1 MSERHDGPTGAESGA
16 TENGAPQTTTGAA
29 TEKAVAKKTSKG
41 LSRRT
46 FVKIGVV
53 AGGGLTLGV
62 SYRVISGPDAPL
74 TDATFAPDAFLRI
87 DTDGS
92 ITVVVARS
100 EMGQGVATALPQLV
114 AEELDVAWDQVS
126 FEFAPAHPAYGMFG
140 MQVTGGSTSVVQSWE
155 PLREAGAKARWM
167 LREAAAQQ
175 WGVEVDQV
183 QMKNGK
189 ALGADG
195 SELTYGE
202 LASAA
207 ALLDVPKDV
216 QLKDPADFRLIGK
229 SLPRLDVG
237 VKTTGRAV
245 FGIDAGPSD
254 TRVAVV
260 ARCPVF
266 GGSVRSFDPAPAL
279 AVAGVDEVVEL
290 ESGVAVVAS
299 GYVAAK
305 AGRDALAVEWDEGPG
320 TDLDDAEIF
329 RRFAAAQED
338 GKTTRDDGDV
348 DEVFAANGAVGGK
361 PIRATYRLP
370 YLAHATMEPMNC
382 TAWVREGRCTVW
394 TGTQFQNAPGI
405 VGGGARQVAAKAAGV
420 EADETEVHTTF
431 LGGGFG
437 RRAERDFVREAA
449 ELAGKIDGPVKVIW
463 SREDDM
469 QHDFYRPASH
479 HELAAVLGGDGM
491 PEAWQHRIA
500 TQSILEHMVPG
511 WVPGFAERWAGSKD
525 PTATEGASNQPYHV
539 PNIRVTF
546 AKVNLPIPV
555 GFWRSVGHT
564 HTAFVVESFIDEL
577 AHAARRD
584 PYTYRRG
591 LLGEHPR
598 LLRVLDSVAKASD
611 WGSASPQGR
620 ARGIAMAESFG
631 SFVAEVAEVSIQD
644 GRPRVH
650 KVWCAIDCGVVL
662 NPAIVRA
669 QMESGIVYGLTAALY
684 GEINIEGGRVVQ
696 SNFHD
701 YPMLRMDEAPEVEV
715 LLVPNGD
722 APGGVGEP
730 GTPPIVPAVTNAIFA
745 LTGERV
751 RELPIR
757 LG

>member
-1 MSERHDGPTGAESGA
+1 MSERPDGSGAESGA
-16 TENGAPQTTTGAA
+16 PETA
-29 TEKAVAKKTSKG
+29 TKDLVVAKKRLKG

-53 AGGGLTLGV
+53 AGAGLTLSV
-62 SYRVISGPDAPL
+62 SYKVISGPGAPPA
-74 TDATFAPDAFLRI
+74 DATFAPNAFLRI

-92 ITVVVARS
+92 ITVVVSRS

-126 FEFAPAHPAYGMFG
+126 FEFAPAHPAYGRFG
-140 MQVTGGSTSVVQSWE
+140 MQVRGGSTSVSQSWE

-167 LREAAAQQ
+167 LREAAAQR
-175 WGVEVDQV
+175 WRSLADEV
-183 QMKNGK
+183 QMRGGK
-189 ALGADG
+189 ALHADG
-195 SELTYGE
+195 YELTYGQ
-202 LASAA
+202 LASAT
-207 ALLDVPKDV
+207 ALLEVPKEV
-216 QLKDPADFRLIGK
+216 PLKDPADFRIIGK
-229 SLPRLDVG
+229 SAPRLDVP
-237 VKTTGRAV
+237 VKTTGEAV

-266 GGSVRSFDPAPAL
+266 GGSVRSFDSAPAL
-279 AVAGVDEVVEL
+279 AVSGVDEVVEL

-305 AGRDALAVEWDEGPG
+305 AGRDALVVEWDEGPG
-320 TDLDDAEIF
+320 NELSDAEIF
-329 RRFAAAQED
+329 RRFEAAQEH

-348 DEVFAANGAVGGK
+348 DAVFAAGGAAGGE

-394 TGTQFQNAPGI
+394 TGTQFQNAPDV

-420 EADETEVHTTF
+420 EADDTEVHTTF

-449 ELAGKIDGPVKVIW
+449 ELAGRIDGPVKVIW

-479 HELAAVLGGDGM
+479 HELVAVLGSDGM

-500 TQSILEHMVPG
+500 TQSIMQHLVPG
-511 WVPGFAERWAGSKD
+511 WVPGIAARWAGSKD
-525 PTATEGASNQPYHV
+525 PTATEGASNQPYDV

-546 AKVNLPIPV
+546 AKVDLPIPV

-591 LLGEHPR
+591 LLSAHPR
-598 LLRVLDSVAKASD
+598 LLRVLDAVAKASD
-611 WGSASPQGR
+611 WGSPAPRGR

-631 SFVAEVAEVSIQD
+631 SFVAQVAEVSIED

-650 KVWCAIDCGVVL
+650 KVWCAIDCGVVV

-684 GEINIEGGRVVQ
+684 GEINIQNGRVVQ

-715 LLVPNGD
+715 LLMPSGD

-730 GTPPIVPAVTNAIFA
+730 GTPPIVPAVTNALFA
-745 LTGERV
+745 LTGDRI
-751 RELPIR
+751 RTLPIR
-757 LG
+757 MG

>member
-1 MSERHDGPTGAESGA
+1 MS
-16 TENGAPQTTTGAA
+16 
-29 TEKAVAKKTSKG
+29 SKG

-62 SYRVISGPDAPL
+62 SYKVISGPGAPP
-74 TDATFAPDAFLRI
+74 TDAAFAPDAFLRI

-92 ITVVVARS
+92 ITVVVGRS

-114 AEELDVAWDQVS
+114 AEELEVAWDQVS
-126 FEFAPAHPAYGMFG
+126 FEFAPAHAAYGMMG

-175 WGVEVDQV
+175 WGVLPDQI
-183 QMKNGK
+183 QMRDGK
-189 ALGADG
+189 ALAADG

-216 QLKDPADFRLIGK
+216 PLKDPADFRIIGE
-229 SLPRLDVG
+229 SAPRLDVP
-237 VKTTGRAV
+237 VKTTGKAV

-266 GGSVRSFDPAPAL
+266 GGTVRSFDSAPAL
-279 AVAGVDEVVEL
+279 AVSGVDEVVEL
-290 ESGVAVVAS
+290 EGGVAVVAS

-305 AGRDALAVEWDEGPG
+305 AGRDALVVEWEEGPG
-320 TDLDDAEIF
+320 KELDDAEIF
-329 RRFAAAQED
+329 RRFEAAQED
-338 GKTTRDDGDV
+338 GKTTHEDGDV
-348 DEVFAANGAVGGK
+348 DAAFAEGGE

-394 TGTQFQNAPGI
+394 TGTQFQNAPDI
-405 VGGGARQVAAKAAGV
+405 VGAGARQVAAKAAGV
-420 EADETEVHTTF
+420 EADDTEVHTSF

-437 RRAERDFVREAA
+437 RRAESDFVREAS

-500 TQSILEHMVPG
+500 TQSIMQRLVPG

-539 PNIRVTF
+539 PNIHVTF
-546 AKVNLPIPV
+546 AKVDLPIPV

-577 AHAARRD
+577 AHAAHQD
-584 PYTYRRG
+584 PYKYRRV
-591 LLGEHPR
+591 LLGAHPR
-598 LLRVLDSVAKASD
+598 HLRVLDAVATASD
-611 WGSASPQGR
+611 WSSPSPRGR

-631 SFVAEVAEVSIQD
+631 SFVAEVAEVSLQD

-650 KVWCAIDCGVVL
+650 KVWCAIDCGVVV
-662 NPAIVRA
+662 NPAIVQA

-684 GEINIEGGRVVQ
+684 GEINIQNGRVVQ

-715 LLVPNGD
+715 LLTPSGD

-730 GTPPIVPAVTNAIFA
+730 GTPPIVPAVTNALFA
-745 LTGERV
+745 LTGERI
-751 RELPIR
+751 RKLPIR
-757 LG
+757 LGGDTVTVSPALVLGS

>member
-1 MSERHDGPTGAESGA
+1 MSEQR
-16 TENGAPQTTTGAA
+16 
-29 TEKAVAKKTSKG
+29 SKG

-53 AGGGLTLGV
+53 AGAGLTLGV
-62 SYRVISGPDAPL
+62 SYRVISGSNAPP
-74 TDATFAPDAFLRI
+74 TDATFAPNAFLRI

-92 ITVVVARS
+92 ITVVVGRS

-114 AEELDVAWDQVS
+114 AEELDVPWDQVS
-126 FEFAPAHPAYGMFG
+126 FAFAPAHPAYGRFG
-140 MQVTGGSTSVVQSWE
+140 MQVTGGSTSVIQSWE

-167 LREAAAQQ
+167 LREAAAQR
-175 WGVEVDQV
+175 WGVPADQV
-183 QMKNGK
+183 QMHGGK
-189 ALGADG
+189 ALTADG

-216 QLKDPADFRLIGK
+216 PLKDPADFRIIGK
-229 SLPRLDVG
+229 SAPRLDVP
-237 VKTTGRAV
+237 VKTTGEAV

-266 GGSVRSFDPAPAL
+266 GGSVRSIDSAPAL

-305 AGRDALAVEWDEGPG
+305 AGRDALVIEWDEGPG
-320 TDLDDAEIF
+320 NELDDAEIF
-329 RRFAAAQED
+329 RRFEAAQED

-348 DEVFAANGAVGGK
+348 DAVFAAGGE

-382 TAWVREGRCTVW
+382 TAWVRAGRCTVW
-394 TGTQFQNAPGI
+394 TGTQFQNAPGV

-420 EADETEVHTTF
+420 EADDTEVHTTF

-479 HELAAVLGGDGM
+479 HELAAVLGRDGM

-500 TQSILEHMVPG
+500 TQSILQHLVPG

-525 PTATEGASNQPYHV
+525 PTATEGASDQPYHV

-546 AKVNLPIPV
+546 AKVDLPIPV

-591 LLGEHPR
+591 LLSAHPR
-598 LLRVLDSVAKASD
+598 LLRVLDAVAKASD
-611 WGSASPQGR
+611 WGSPAPQGR

-631 SFVAEVAEVSIQD
+631 SFVAEVAEVSMED

-650 KVWCAIDCGVVL
+650 KVWCAIDCGVVV

-684 GEINIEGGRVVQ
+684 GEINIQKGRVVQ

-701 YPMLRMDEAPEVEV
+701 YPMLRMNEAPDVEV
-715 LLVPNGD
+715 LLMPNGD

-730 GTPPIVPAVTNAIFA
+730 GTPPIVPAVTNALFA
-745 LTGERV
+745 LTGDRI
-751 RELPIR
+751 RTLPIR
-757 LG
+757 MG

>member
-1 MSERHDGPTGAESGA
+1 MSEQQEGSMGAESGTLEPDA
-16 TENGAPQTTTGAA
+16 PKNDASDNG
-29 TEKAVAKKTSKG
+29 KKR

-53 AGGGLTLGV
+53 AGAGLTLGV
-62 SYRVISGPDAPL
+62 TYRVIRGPGQPA
-74 TDATFAPDAFLRI
+74 TDAAFAPNAFLRI

-92 ITVVVARS
+92 ITVVVGRS
-100 EMGQGVATALPQLV
+100 EMGQGVSTALPQLV

-126 FEFAPAHPAYGMFG
+126 FEFAPAHPAYGMMG

-155 PLREAGAKARWM
+155 PMREAGAKARWM
-167 LREAAAQQ
+167 LREAAAQR
-175 WGVEVDQV
+175 WGVAADQV
-183 QMKNGK
+183 RMHGGK
-189 ALGADG
+189 AISADG

-207 ALLDVPKDV
+207 ALLDVPGNV
-216 QLKDPADFRLIGK
+216 PLKNSADFEIIGT
-229 SLPRLDVG
+229 SVPRLDVPA
-237 VKTTGRAV
+237 KTTGEAV
-245 FGIDAGPSD
+245 FGIDAGPVD
-254 TRVAVV
+254 TRVAAV

-266 GGSVRSFDPAPAL
+266 GGSVSSFDSAPAL
-279 AVAGVDEVVEL
+279 AMDGVDEVVEL
-290 ESGVAVVAS
+290 ESGVAVVAN
-299 GYVAAK
+299 GYPAAK
-305 AGRDALAVEWDEGPG
+305 AGRDALVIEWDEGAAS
-320 TDLDDAEIF
+320 DLDDAEIF
-329 RRFAAAQED
+329 RRFAAATAE
-338 GKTTRDDGDV
+338 GGGSTRDDGDV
-348 DEVFAANGAVGGK
+348 EAAFAASGE

-394 TGTQFQNAPGI
+394 AGTQFQNAPGI

-420 EADETEVHTTF
+420 GEDDTEVHTTF

-437 RRAERDFVREAA
+437 RRAERDFIREAA
-449 ELAGKIDGPVKVIW
+449 ELAGKITGPVKVIW

-469 QHDFYRPASH
+469 QHDFYRPASY
-479 HELAAVLGGDGM
+479 HEFAAVLDAEGK
-491 PEAWQHRIA
+491 PEAWEHDIA

-511 WVPGFAERWAGSKD
+511 WIPGFVEHFAGSKD

-539 PNIRVTF
+539 PNISVKF
-546 AKVNLPIPV
+546 AKVDLPIPV

-577 AHAARRD
+577 AHAAGQD
-584 PYTYRRG
+584 PYEYRRE
-591 LLGEHPR
+591 LLDAHPR
-598 LLRVLDSVAKASD
+598 HRGVLDAVAKASE
-611 WGSASPQGR
+611 WGSPAPEGR
-620 ARGIAMAESFG
+620 ARGIAVVESFG
-631 SFVAEVAEVSIQD
+631 SYVAEVAEVSVED
-644 GRPRVH
+644 GKPRVH

-684 GEINIEGGRVVQ
+684 GEINIERGRAVQ
-696 SNFHD
+696 GNFD
-701 YPMLRMDEAPEVEV
+701 TYQMLRMNEAPEVEV
-715 LLVPNGD
+715 LLTPSGD
-722 APGGVGEP
+722 DPGGVGEP
-730 GTPPIVPAVTNAIFA
+730 GTPPIIPAVTNAIFA

>member
-1 MSERHDGPTGAESGA
+1 MS
-16 TENGAPQTTTGAA
+16 
-29 TEKAVAKKTSKG
+29 SKG

-46 FVKIGVV
+46 FVKIGIV

-62 SYRVISGPDAPL
+62 SYRVISGPGAPP
-74 TDATFAPDAFLRI
+74 TDAAFAPNAFLRI

-92 ITVVVARS
+92 ITVVVGRS

-114 AEELDVAWDQVS
+114 AEELEVAWDQVS
-126 FEFAPAHPAYGMFG
+126 FEFAPAHAAYGMMG

-175 WGVEVDQV
+175 WGVLADQV
-183 QMKNGK
+183 QMRDGK
-189 ALGADG
+189 ALAADG

-216 QLKDPADFRLIGK
+216 PLKDPADFRIIGE
-229 SLPRLDVG
+229 SATRLDVP
-237 VKTTGRAV
+237 VKTTGKAV

-266 GGSVRSFDPAPAL
+266 GGTVRSFDSAPAL
-279 AVAGVDEVVEL
+279 AVSGVDEVVEL
-290 ESGVAVVAS
+290 ESGLAVVAS

-305 AGRDALAVEWDEGPG
+305 AGRDALVVEWEEGPG
-320 TDLDDAEIF
+320 KELDDAEIF
-329 RRFAAAQED
+329 RRFEAAQED
-338 GKTTRDDGDV
+338 GKTTHEDGDV
-348 DEVFAANGAVGGK
+348 DAAFAEGGE

-394 TGTQFQNAPGI
+394 TGTQFQNAPDI

-420 EADETEVHTTF
+420 EADDTEVHTTF

-437 RRAERDFVREAA
+437 RRAERDFVCEAA

-491 PEAWQHRIA
+491 PEAWRHRIA
-500 TQSILEHMVPG
+500 TQSILQRLVPG

-525 PTATEGASNQPYHV
+525 STATEGASNQPYHV
-539 PNIRVTF
+539 PNIHVTF
-546 AKVNLPIPV
+546 AKVDLPIPV

-584 PYTYRRG
+584 PYTYRRA
-591 LLGEHPR
+591 LLGAHPR
-598 LLRVLDSVAKASD
+598 HLRVLDAVATASD
-611 WGSASPQGR
+611 WSSPSPRGR

-650 KVWCAIDCGVVL
+650 KVWCAIDCGVVV

-684 GEINIEGGRVVQ
+684 GEINIQDGRVVQ

-715 LLVPNGD
+715 LLTPSGD

-730 GTPPIVPAVTNAIFA
+730 GTPPIVPAVTNALFA
-745 LTGERV
+745 LTGERI
-751 RELPIR
+751 RKLPIR

>member
-1 MSERHDGPTGAESGA
+1 MSAPNDGPTGA
-16 TENGAPQTTTGAA
+16 
-29 TEKAVAKKTSKG
+29 KTARKG
-41 LSRRT
+41 FSRRT

-53 AGGGLTLGV
+53 AGTGLTLGI
-62 SYRVISGPDAPL
+62 SYKVITGTEAP
-74 TDATFAPDAFLRI
+74 ATEAAFAPNAFLRI

-92 ITVVVARS
+92 ITVVVGRS

-126 FEFAPAHPAYGMFG
+126 FVFAPAHPAYGMFG
-140 MQVTGGSTSVVQSWE
+140 MQVTGGSTSVIQSWE

-175 WGVEVDQV
+175 WGVPAEQV
-183 QMKNGK
+183 QMRRGR
-189 ALGADG
+189 AIGVDG
-195 SELTYGE
+195 SQLTYGE

-216 QLKDPADFRLIGK
+216 PLKDPAQFAIIGT
-229 SLPRLDVG
+229 SVPRLDVP
-237 VKTTGRAV
+237 VKTTGEAI
-245 FGIDAGPSD
+245 FGIDAGPAD

-266 GGSVRSFDPAPAL
+266 GGSVRSFDAAPAL

-305 AGRDALAVEWDEGPG
+305 AGRDALVVEWDEGPESE
-320 TDLDDAEIF
+320 LDDAEIF
-329 RRFAAAQED
+329 RRLEAAQED
-338 GKTTRDDGDV
+338 GKSTRDDGDV
-348 DEVFAANGAVGGK
+348 EEVFAAGGEL
-361 PIRATYRLP
+361 IRATYRLP

-382 TAWVREGRCTVW
+382 TAWVRDDRCTVW
-394 TGTQFQNAPGI
+394 VGTQFQNAPGV

-420 EADETEVHTTF
+420 EADDTEVHTTF

-449 ELAGKIDGPVKVIW
+449 ELAGKVVGPVKVIW

-479 HELAAVLGGDGM
+479 HELVAVLGSDGM

-500 TQSILEHMVPG
+500 TQSILQHLVPG
-511 WVPGFAERWAGSKD
+511 WVPGFAERWAGTKD

-546 AKVNLPIPV
+546 AKVDLPIPV

-577 AHAARRD
+577 AHAASRD

-591 LLGEHPR
+591 LLGAHPR
-598 LLRVLDSVAKASD
+598 HLRVLDAVAKASG
-611 WGSASPQGR
+611 WGSPAPQGR

-631 SFVAEVAEVSIQD
+631 SFVAEVAEVSIED

-650 KVWCAIDCGVVL
+650 KVWCAIDCGVIV

-684 GEINIEGGRVVQ
+684 GEINIARGRVVQ
-696 SNFHD
+696 GNFD
-701 YPMLRMDEAPEVEV
+701 TYRMLRMDEAPEVEV
-715 LLVPNGD
+715 MLMPNGE

-745 LTGERV
+745 LTGERI
-751 RELPIR
+751 RKLPIR

>member
-1 MSERHDGPTGAESGA
+1 MSKRPDGSGAEG
-16 TENGAPQTTTGAA
+16 GAPDTA
-29 TEKAVAKKTSKG
+29 TAELLLAQKRSKG

-53 AGGGLTLGV
+53 AGAGLTLAV
-62 SYRVISGPDAPL
+62 SYRVISGPGAPL
-74 TDATFAPDAFLRI
+74 ADATFAPNAFLRI

-92 ITVVVARS
+92 ITVVVNRS

-114 AEELDVAWDQVS
+114 AEELDVPWDQVS
-126 FEFAPAHPAYGMFG
+126 FAFAPAHPAYGRFG
-140 MQVTGGSTSVVQSWE
+140 MQVTGGSTSVSQSWE

-167 LREAAAQQ
+167 LREAAAQR
-175 WGVEVDQV
+175 WRILADQV
-183 QMKNGK
+183 QMRGGK
-189 ALGADG
+189 ALHADG
-195 SELTYGE
+195 YELTYGQ

-216 QLKDPADFRLIGK
+216 QLKDPADFRIIGK
-229 SLPRLDVG
+229 SAPRLDVP
-237 VKTTGRAV
+237 VKTTGEAV

-266 GGSVRSFDPAPAL
+266 GGSVRSFDSAPAL
-279 AVAGVDEVVEL
+279 AVADVDEVVEL

-305 AGRDALAVEWDEGPG
+305 AGRDALVIEWDEGPG
-320 TDLDDAEIF
+320 SELDDAEIF
-329 RRFAAAQED
+329 RRFEAAQED

-348 DEVFAANGAVGGK
+348 DAVFSAGGAAGGE

-394 TGTQFQNAPGI
+394 TGTQFQNAPDI

-420 EADETEVHTTF
+420 EADDTEVHTTF

-479 HELAAVLGGDGM
+479 HELVAVLGRDGM

-500 TQSILEHMVPG
+500 TQSILQHLAPG

-525 PTATEGASNQPYHV
+525 PTATEGASDQPYDV

-546 AKVNLPIPV
+546 AKVDLPIPV

-584 PYTYRRG
+584 PYTYRRV
-591 LLGEHPR
+591 LLSAHPR
-598 LLRVLDSVAKASD
+598 LLRVLDAVAKASD
-611 WGSASPQGR
+611 WGSPAPRGR

-631 SFVAEVAEVSIQD
+631 SFVAQVAEVSIED

-650 KVWCAIDCGVVL
+650 KVWCAIDCGVVV

-684 GEINIEGGRVVQ
+684 GEINIQKGRVVQ

-701 YPMLRMDEAPEVEV
+701 YPMLRMNEAPDVEV
-715 LLVPNGD
+715 LLMPNGD

-730 GTPPIVPAVTNAIFA
+730 GTPPIVPAVTNALFA
-745 LTGERV
+745 LTGERI
-751 RELPIR
+751 RTLPIR
-757 LG
+757 MG

>member
-1 MSERHDGPTGAESGA
+1 MSERPDGSGA
-16 TENGAPQTTTGAA
+16 KRG
-29 TEKAVAKKTSKG
+29 SKG

-53 AGGGLTLGV
+53 AGAGLTLGV
-62 SYRVISGPDAPL
+62 SYKVISGTDAPL
-74 TDATFAPDAFLRI
+74 SDATFAPDAFLRI

-92 ITVVVARS
+92 ITVVVNRS

-114 AEELDVAWDQVS
+114 AEELDVHWDQVS
-126 FEFAPAHPAYGMFG
+126 FAFAPAHPAYGKFG
-140 MQVTGGSTSVVQSWE
+140 MQVTGGSTSVSQSWE

-167 LREAAAQQ
+167 LREAAAQR
-175 WGVEVDQV
+175 WCILADQV
-183 QMKNGK
+183 QMRGGK
-189 ALGADG
+189 ALHADG
-195 SELTYGE
+195 YELTYGE

-207 ALLDVPKDV
+207 ALLDVPKHV
-216 QLKDPADFRLIGK
+216 PLKDPADFRIIGK
-229 SLPRLDVG
+229 SAPRLDVP
-237 VKTTGRAV
+237 VKTTGEAV
-245 FGIDAGPSD
+245 FGIDAGPSH

-266 GGSVRSFDPAPAL
+266 GGSVRSFDSAPAL
-279 AVAGVDEVVEL
+279 AVSGVDEVVEL

-305 AGRDALAVEWDEGPG
+305 AGRDALVIEWDEGPG
-320 TDLDDAEIF
+320 NELDDAEIF
-329 RRFAAAQED
+329 RRFEAAQED

-348 DEVFAANGAVGGK
+348 DAVFAAGGAAGGE

-382 TAWVREGRCTVW
+382 TAWVSEGRCTVW
-394 TGTQFQNAPGI
+394 TGTQFQNAPDI

-420 EADETEVHTTF
+420 EADDTEVHTTF

-479 HELAAVLGGDGM
+479 HELEAVLGRDGM

-500 TQSILEHMVPG
+500 TQSIMQHLVPG
-511 WVPGFAERWAGSKD
+511 WVPGFAGRWAGSKD
-525 PTATEGASNQPYHV
+525 PTATEGASDQPYDV

-546 AKVNLPIPV
+546 AKVDLPIPV

-591 LLGEHPR
+591 LLSAHPR
-598 LLRVLDSVAKASD
+598 LLRVLDAVAKASD
-611 WGSASPQGR
+611 WGSPAPRGR

-631 SFVAEVAEVSIQD
+631 SFVAEVAEVSIE
-644 GRPRVH
+644 GSRPRVH
-650 KVWCAIDCGVVL
+650 KVWCAIDCGVVV

-684 GEINIEGGRVVQ
+684 GEINIQKGRVVQ

-701 YPMLRMDEAPEVEV
+701 YPMLRMNEAPDVEV
-715 LLVPNGD
+715 LLMPNGD

-730 GTPPIVPAVTNAIFA
+730 GTPPIVPAVTNALFA

-751 RELPIR
+751 RTLPIR
-757 LG
+757 MS